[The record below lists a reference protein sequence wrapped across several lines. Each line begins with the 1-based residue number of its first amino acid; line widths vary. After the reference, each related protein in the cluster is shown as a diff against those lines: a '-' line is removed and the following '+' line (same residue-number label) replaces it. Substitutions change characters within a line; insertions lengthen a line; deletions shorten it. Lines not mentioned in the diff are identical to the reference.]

1 VRPFQLDPEEVAAKA
16 RSVAR
21 AAGYLRALDDAALA
35 RRLSS
40 ACARLA
46 AADSVLGGRLCKL
59 LAARSGLSP
68 QSVRWGLDATFS
80 VVNEAALLGLPPR
93 PSDPIPLL
101 TVMLS
106 GNLFGSALPALL
118 LPLWARVPVLAKASS
133 QDDTLP
139 RFLKQA
145 IALEDPDLARCFEV
159 TSFGHGHDS
168 ALRVFLT
175 MSETLAVYGSDA
187 TVDAIRERLRTGTRL
202 LAHGHGLG
210 LAYIPA
216 SALQSTRALA
226 DVTDALSFDVAA
238 YDQHGCLSPHAV
250 LVEPGGAA
258 AGPAALATALASALE
273 RRAQELPRGA
283 LDAAA
288 EAEQLQWRG
297 VARAR
302 GVLHAHPEYAV
313 SYEAEAPLRASC
325 GFRHVGVYDC
335 AGLDALRARIA
346 PLGRQLKALGY
357 AGDAALATQLDA
369 TLPVDHG
376 TWLTAVGQM
385 QRPALAARLE
395 NRGLFDGLTR

>member
-1 VRPFQLDPEEVAAKA
+1 MRPFQLDPEEVAAKA

-21 AAGYLRALDDAALA
+21 AADHLRALDDAALA
-35 RRLSS
+35 HRLSS

-46 AADSVLGGRLCKL
+46 DADSVLGARLHKL
-59 LAARSGLSP
+59 LVARSGLSP
-68 QSVRWGLDATFS
+68 QGVRWGLDATLS
-80 VVNEAALLGLPPR
+80 VVTDAALLALPPR
-93 PSDPIPLL
+93 PTDPIPLL

-106 GNLFGSALPALL
+106 GNLFASALPALL

-145 IALEDPDLARCFEV
+145 LALEDPDLARCFEV

-168 ALRVFLT
+168 ALRVLLT

-187 TVDAIRERLRTGTRL
+187 TIETIRARLRTGTRL

-216 SALQSTRALA
+216 SALQSPRALA
-226 DVTDALSFDVAA
+226 EVADALSLDVAA

-250 LVEPGGAA
+250 LVEPGGDTS
-258 AGPAALATALASALE
+258 PAALAAALDQALE
-273 RRAQELPRGA
+273 RRARELPRGP
-283 LDAAA
+283 LDSQA
-288 EAEQLQWRG
+288 EAEQMQWRG
-297 VARAR
+297 VAQAR
-302 GVLHAHPEYAV
+302 GVLHAHAEHAV
-313 SYEAEAPLRASC
+313 SYEADAALRPSC
-325 GFRHVGVYDC
+325 GFRHIGVYDC
-335 AGLDALRARIA
+335 AGLDALRARLA

-357 AGDAALATQLDA
+357 AGDATVEPALPAG
-369 TLPVDHG
+369 HG
-376 TWLTAVGQM
+376 TWLTPIGHM

-395 NRGLFDGLTR
+395 NRGPFDGLSRSNA